1 MLNLPPADHT
11 PLHHPPLPL
20 VVAQARFSSPVQ
32 EVTQDLV
39 ARLQRGLLE
48 AGYHFDRVASV
59 EMSEVFLGPGQRPA
73 SSDRVTG
80 VQLTSH
86 DRSWMVTLMPASV
99 SLETPS
105 FSSFAG
111 QFGPLLGHVLR
122 LVTDVVRPLT
132 LTRAGLRFVNVL
144 RRPDD
149 AGGWERWVRSFLL
162 AAHNDDLIGM
172 GVVSQ
177 SQQLL
182 LDVATGVRS
191 AVQAG
196 SAEIDGDEGFL
207 LDIDTFT
214 EPSTLWALED
224 VMFGFELLNRSGVA
238 LFQVLVTPEML
249 TRLSS
254 GDDEVEAGR
263 DD

>member
-39 ARLQRGLLE
+39 ARLQGGLLE
-48 AGYHFDRVASV
+48 AGDHFDRVASV
-59 EMSEVFLGPGQRPA
+59 EMSEVFLGLGQRPA
-73 SSDRVTG
+73 SSERVTG

-86 DRSWMVTLMPASV
+86 DRSWMVTLMPASA

-105 FSSFAG
+105 FSELCRAVRASARPCLATG
-111 QFGPLLGHVLR
+111 HRRRQAPYSDACGPAVCQCL
-122 LVTDVVRPLT
+122 
-132 LTRAGLRFVNVL
+132 ASS
-144 RRPDD
+144 RRC
-149 AGGWERWVRSFLL
+149 WWMERWVRSSLL
-162 AAHNDDLIGM
+162 AAHNDDVIGM

-177 SQQLL
+177 TQQLL
-182 LDVATGVRS
+182 FDVATGVRS

-196 SAEIDGDEGFL
+196 GAEIDGDEGFL

-224 VMFGFELLNRSGVA
+224 VMSGFELPIGPAWHSSRS
-238 LFQVLVTPEML
+238 
-249 TRLSS
+249 
-254 GDDEVEAGR
+254 
-263 DD
+263 

>member
-1 MLNLPPADHT
+1 MLNLPAADHT

-39 ARLQRGLLE
+39 ARLQGGLLE
-48 AGYHFDRVASV
+48 AGYGFDRVAAV
-59 EMSEVFLGPGQRPA
+59 EMSEMILGLGPRPA
-73 SSDRVTG
+73 ASERVAG
-80 VQLTSH
+80 VQLTSR
-86 DRSWMVTLMPASV
+86 DRSWMVTLMPGSV

-111 QFGPLLGHVLR
+111 QFGPLLDHVLR
-122 LVTDVVRPLT
+122 LVTDVVKPLT

-149 AGGWERWVRSFLL
+149 AGGWERWVRPSLI
-162 AAHNDDLIGM
+162 AVHNDDVIGM

-182 LDVATGVRS
+182 FDVSVGIRS
-191 AVQAG
+191 AVHAG
-196 SAEIDGDEGFL
+196 GAEIDGQEGFL

-214 EPSTLWALED
+214 EPSTLWSLED
-224 VMFGFELLNRSGVA
+224 VATRFDLLNRSGVA

-249 TRLSS
+249 TRLGS
-254 GDDEVEAGR
+254 GDDEVEVGR
-263 DD
+263 ND